1 MNNPSYLCWLFKIS
15 QKCYSLKKCILW
27 FFYHV
32 YIETELVHSSY
43 QEKINEM
50 SMLILEEIEEVCR
63 TPIKK
68 YENRNIK

>member
-1 MNNPSYLCWLFKIS
+1 
-15 QKCYSLKKCILW
+15 
-27 FFYHV
+27 V